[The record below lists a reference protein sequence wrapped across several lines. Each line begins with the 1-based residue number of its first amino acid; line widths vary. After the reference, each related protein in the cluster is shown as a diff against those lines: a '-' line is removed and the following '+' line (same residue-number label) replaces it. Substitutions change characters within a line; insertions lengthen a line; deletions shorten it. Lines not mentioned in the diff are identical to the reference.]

1 MLSNFTKK
9 AHEICY
15 AIFRLGDAIKNADL
29 RTRLEKASL
38 DLLEA
43 GSLNNNPSLSRSLS
57 LLEVL
62 VIFSQ
67 GIGEIS
73 YPQAQVLLR
82 EIGNFNTAIRQSNSA
97 IAELNLEEF
106 FPTNLPLQTNG
117 SKSQPKTGPSWTEKP
132 AMPMIV
138 ENKANEM
145 FAEQSNNPIHPANPI
160 SANPIHFQA
169 ESEQR
174 ETSTIEKDKENAVMR
189 QSAIIDIMRQVKN
202 CRIKDL
208 IAAFPGVSERTLRYD
223 LQKFCEEGI
232 IERIGPGGPGTY
244 YQLKYSVTSG
254 Q

>member
-15 AIFRLGDAIKNADL
+15 AIFRLGDGIKNTDL

-43 GSLNNNPSLSRSLS
+43 GSLNNNSSLSRSLS
-57 LLEVL
+57 LLEIL

-73 YPQAQVLLR
+73 YPQAQVLLK

-97 IAELNLEEF
+97 IADLNLEEL
-106 FPTNLPLQTNG
+106 FPTNLP
-117 SKSQPKTGPSWTEKP
+117 SQDNIVKPKP
-132 AMPMIV
+132 AMPMII
-138 ENKANEM
+138 ENKAKEALIEKTA
-145 FAEQSNNPIHPANPI
+145 FPLHIHT
-160 SANPIHFQA
+160 
-169 ESEQR
+169 
-174 ETSTIEKDKENAVMR
+174 ETEPTETNEKDKENAAMR
-189 QSAIIDIMRQVKN
+189 QSAIVDIMRQVQN

-208 IAAFPGVSERTLRYD
+208 VAAFPGVSERTLRYD
-223 LQKFCEEGI
+223 LQKLCEEGI
-232 IERIGPGGPGTY
+232 IERVGPGGPGTY
-244 YQLKYSVTSG
+244 YQLKSNVTSG